1 MKRVTLESPTGDKI
15 NVTPDQVEYLVSI
28 GYVLESE
35 KPVKSK
41 VKAPKEVIEDG
52 NI

>member
-15 NVTPDQVEYLVSI
+15 NVTPDQVDYLLSV
-28 GYVLESE
+28 GYKPEGES
-35 KPVKSK
+35 PVKSK

>member
-15 NVTPDQVEYLVSI
+15 NVTPDQVDYLVSR
-28 GYVLESE
+28 GYKTEGE
-35 KPVKSK
+35 KPLKSK

>member
-15 NVTPDQVEYLVSI
+15 NVTPDQVDYLVSL
-28 GYVLESE
+28 GYKPEGE

-41 VKAPKEVIEDG
+41 VKAPKEVMEDG